1 MSGRG
6 KEAVM
11 SRAGPGQF
19 WVRLKFTGG
28 GAPPSRDFVGET
40 LLLQSCWINASDV
53 YSFIALPNKRDFEI
67 CFFREAPLRR
77 FLEIQASN
85 STDPKWR
92 DWTLESSIQI
102 DTTNIVVKFWTGR
115 IADEDIE
122 LYLRRYCSIIHQSK
136 PVDKFGIWYG
146 VRRYKVKI
154 NKDSNGHYVTIPNSI
169 SLGPYNGRIIY
180 PGQIASCFIC
190 QSPDHQVRQCPLV
203 KCWRCGDYGHRAK
216 DCEAEALCSLCGE
229 HGHTY
234 FTCPKSHYNKLK
246 SQPTSAQASNAQPN
260 KSYAQALSGPS
271 LNPSQFP
278 DLQPSARDPPR
289 PTAAPPAPPRTNKRD
304 AMNQDKSH
312 PVPATKADP
321 VRAAAV
327 HLPPETSAS
336 AEEDPPDDGARPE
349 QPQPV
354 INERPP
360 PSSAQP
366 GPFKPPPGAN
376 ERPGHAKTQT
386 ENSSRTS
393 DQPRSTKEQICDQH
407 VTDQSRDHPPNSTTP
422 CGLLYRHR
430 TTPPRARLKVRVK
443 VNNVMQAPARPR
455 APSRAPRSL
464 PPFAPGPPEPLLL
477 LQHL

>member
-1 MSGRG
+1 
-6 KEAVM
+6 M

-190 QSPDHQVRQCPLV
+190 QSPDHQRTGP
-203 KCWRCGDYGHRAK
+203 
-216 DCEAEALCSLCGE
+216 
-229 HGHTY
+229 
-234 FTCPKSHYNKLK
+234 
-246 SQPTSAQASNAQPN
+246 AQAHS
-260 KSYAQALSGPS
+260 SS
-271 LNPSQFP
+271 
-278 DLQPSARDPPR
+278 
-289 PTAAPPAPPRTNKRD
+289 PAPPRTNKRD
-304 AMNQDKSH
+304 AMNHDKSH

-366 GPFKPPPGAN
+366 GPFKPPPGPTSVLVTPRRRRRTAAA
-376 ERPGHAKTQT
+376 R
-386 ENSSRTS
+386 RTS
-393 DQPRSTKEQICDQH
+393 PAALKSRSVISTSQIKAVIILPTQ
-407 VTDQSRDHPPNSTTP
+407 RPP

-464 PPFAPGPPEPLLL
+464 PPLRPRTPRAPPPPPTPLSPVTHK
-477 LQHL
+477 QVHNSH